1 MAELNEVQAQIAKLA
16 SENPLDALAA
26 IHALKNE
33 GGKIVPELL
42 VQLRAAKDPVRTML
56 VIVLGEL
63 GPLSGA
69 AAEQVAALLDEDNEK
84 LRMAAALTLVR
95 IGSESVKPLQQIWA
109 AKQNQEQHQEQ
120 NQEQPSFWAAWAL
133 SIISP
138 ALVDDSI
145 LERLEQAQ
153 KKPDTPVEASAAKEA
168 LDWISAN
175 RVEPE

>member
-1 MAELNEVQAQIAKLA
+1 MAEINEVQAQIAKLA

-26 IHALKNE
+26 IQALKNE

-95 IGSESVKPLQQIWA
+95 IGSESVKPLQQIWTD
-109 AKQNQEQHQEQ
+109 KQNQEK
-120 NQEQPSFWAAWAL
+120 PSFWAAWAL

-138 ALVDDSI
+138 ALVDDSV